1 MLSRRAMIGLSGA
14 AAVCPWRPPSAL
26 AATYPDRTVRLI
38 VPVPPG
44 GALDIIGRIMAQWLT
59 ERLGQPVIV
68 ENKPGAATNIGVEY
82 VTRATPDGYTLLLEP
97 GSVALNPSLY
107 TKLPFDVARDLAPV
121 ALISKLPLVFEI
133 NLSVPA
139 KTLPEFITWAKANK
153 GKINL
158 ATAGVGTTQHIAGV
172 LLSQMAGIE
181 MTPVPF
187 AGGGPALVALMGE
200 QVQAMFSPIPES
212 MGPITSGQA
221 RAIAVTT
228 PERLPM
234 LPNVPTIAE
243 TLPGFEASTFQ
254 GIGAP
259 AGTPREIVE
268 KVNAEIR
275 AALADPTINKR
286 LLELGGIPAPGS
298 PEDFGKHIVA
308 ETGKWGKVIKDA
320 RITVE

>member
-1 MLSRRAMIGLSGA
+1 MISRRTMLELSGA
-14 AAVCPWRPPSAL
+14 AGLSTVVSKAY
-26 AATYPDRTVRLI
+26 AASYPDRTVRLI

-59 ERLGQPVIV
+59 DRLGQTVIV

-82 VTRATPDGYTLLLEP
+82 VTRAIPDGYTLLLEP

-107 TKLPFDVARDLAPV
+107 AKLPFDVARDIAPI

-133 NLSVPA
+133 NLGVPA
-139 KTLPEFITWAKANK
+139 RTLPEFLTWAKANR

-172 LLSQMAGIE
+172 LLCQMSGIE

-228 PERLPM
+228 PQRLPM
-234 LPNVPTIAE
+234 LPDVPTIAE

-259 AGTPREIVE
+259 AGTPHDIVE
-268 KVNAEIR
+268 RLNKEIN

-286 LLELGGIPAPGS
+286 LLELGGIPTPGS
-298 PEDFGKHIVA
+298 SDDFGKHIVA
-308 ETGKWGKVIKDA
+308 ETTKWGKVIRDA
-320 RITVE
+320 KIVVE